1 MGAINKKIWWKFF
14 VMVIVVAI
22 IFLIGFLVYKL
33 FFEKGSEDP
42 ASVSRYLMCTGKS
55 VENYVLFDDDNKYND
70 VNYEVRTMF
79 IDDVIYNM
87 NFIVSQS
94 FFDEESTRRFTDD
107 LLAYYNGYIGKN
119 DVIKRDI
126 TTTFTNVDNI
136 GKMVLAVKGKALDN
150 RNAPLFMLDDYN
162 KNLNV
167 GDMKNQYETK
177 GFSCSISEE
186 DMVLSD

>member
-1 MGAINKKIWWKFF
+1 MGVNDKKIWWKFF
-14 VMVIVVAI
+14 GMVIVTAI
-22 IFLIGFLVYKL
+22 VFLIGFLVYKL
-33 FFEKGSEDP
+33 FFEKESEDT

-55 VENYVLFDDDNKYND
+55 VDDYVLFDDGNKYND
-70 VNYEVRTMF
+70 INYEVRTMF
-79 IDDVIYNM
+79 VDDTIYNM

-107 LLAYYNGYIGKN
+107 LLAYYNGYTGKN
-119 DVIKRDI
+119 GVIKRDI

-136 GKMVLAVKGKALDN
+136 GKMVLVVKGKALNN

-162 KNLNV
+162 ENLNV

>member
-1 MGAINKKIWWKFF
+1 MGANNKKIWWKFF
-14 VMVIVVAI
+14 GMVIVAAI
-22 IFLIGFLVYKL
+22 VFLIGFLVYKL
-33 FFEKGSEDP
+33 FFEKESEDT

-55 VENYVLFDDDNKYND
+55 VDDYVLFDDDNKYND
-70 VNYEVRTMF
+70 INYEVRTMF
-79 IDDVIYNM
+79 VDDVIYNM

-107 LLAYYNGYIGKN
+107 LLAYYNGYTGKN
-119 DVIKRDI
+119 GVIKRDI

-136 GKMVLAVKGKALDN
+136 GKMVLAVKGKALNN

>member
-55 VENYVLFDDDNKYND
+55 VENYVLFDDNKYND

>member
-1 MGAINKKIWWKFF
+1 MGANNKKIWWKFF
-14 VMVIVVAI
+14 VMVIVAAI
-22 IFLIGFLVYKL
+22 VFLIGFLVYKL
-33 FFEKGSEDP
+33 FFEKESEDT

-55 VENYVLFDDDNKYND
+55 VDDYVLFDEDNKYND

-107 LLAYYNGYIGKN
+107 LLAYYNGYSGKN

-136 GKMVLAVKGKALDN
+136 GKMVLAVKGKALNN

-162 KNLNV
+162 ENLNV

>member
-1 MGAINKKIWWKFF
+1 MGANNKKIWWKFF
-14 VMVIVVAI
+14 VMVIVAAI
-22 IFLIGFLVYKL
+22 VFLIGFLVYKL
-33 FFEKGSEDP
+33 FFEKESEDT

-55 VENYVLFDDDNKYND
+55 VDDYVLFDDDNKYND

-107 LLAYYNGYIGKN
+107 LLAYYNGYSGKN

-136 GKMVLAVKGKALDN
+136 GKMVLAVKGKALNN

-162 KNLNV
+162 ENLNV